1 MGPTLGIY
9 PRRKP
14 MGVLDAFVSG
24 AFRDEP
30 AGRVVVF
37 SGDRR
42 NRGYVV
48 RSEAEE
54 LKIKSFLKMFY
65 FAHFY
70 ILILGMMLAN
80 AWSTFVINLEGMG
93 RPAEH
98 MVRTMSVGIGVYCF
112 VVGLPYVL
120 LWKSYRKAL
129 PSFVSSQ
136 DVVVVSDQS
145 NRQQRWKLVLVI
157 LGLALLVMGVGL
169 IFLVRAK

>member
-1 MGPTLGIY
+1 M
-9 PRRKP
+9 R
-14 MGVLDAFVSG
+14 VLDAFVSG

-80 AWSTFVINLEGMG
+80 AWSTFVIHLEGMG
-93 RPAEH
+93 RPAGH
-98 MVRTMSVGIGVYCF
+98 MVRNMSIAVGVYCL

-120 LWKSYRKAL
+120 LWRSYKKAL
-129 PSFVSSQ
+129 PTFVSSQ
-136 DVVVVSDQS
+136 DEIVVSDQS
-145 NRQQRWKLVLVI
+145 KRQQQWKLVLVI

-169 IFLVRAK
+169 VLLVRAK

>member
-1 MGPTLGIY
+1 
-9 PRRKP
+9 

-54 LKIKSFLKMFY
+54 LKIKSFLEMFY

-70 ILILGMMLAN
+70 TLILGIMLAN
-80 AWSTFVINLEGMG
+80 AWSTFVIHLEGMG
-93 RPAEH
+93 RPAGH
-98 MVRTMSVGIGVYCF
+98 MVRNMSIAVGVYCL
-112 VVGLPYVL
+112 VVGVPHVL
-120 LWKSYRKAL
+120 LWRSYKKAL

-136 DVVVVSDQS
+136 DEVEVSDQS
-145 NRQQRWKLVLVI
+145 KRQWKLVVVI
-157 LGLALLVMGVGL
+157 LGLALLAMGVGL
-169 IFLVRAK
+169 VLLVRAK

>member
-1 MGPTLGIY
+1 
-9 PRRKP
+9 
-14 MGVLDAFVSG
+14 MGVLDAIVGG

-70 ILILGMMLAN
+70 ILMLGLMLAN
-80 AWSTFVINLEGMG
+80 AWSTFVTHLEGMG
-93 RPAEH
+93 RPAGH
-98 MVRTMSVGIGVYCF
+98 MLRNMSIAIGVYCL
-112 VVGLPYVL
+112 VVGLPNVL
-120 LWKSYRKAL
+120 LWRSYKKAL

-136 DVVVVSDQS
+136 DEVVVSDQS
-145 NRQQRWKLVLVI
+145 KRQQQWKLVLVI
-157 LGLALLVMGVGL
+157 LGLALLAMGVGL
-169 IFLVRAK
+169 AFLVRVK

>member
-1 MGPTLGIY
+1 
-9 PRRKP
+9 

-48 RSEAEE
+48 RSEADE

-65 FAHFY
+65 FAHFCN
-70 ILILGMMLAN
+70 LILGTMLAN
-80 AWSTFVINLEGMG
+80 AWSMFVIHLEEMG
-93 RPAEH
+93 SPAGH
-98 MVRTMSVGIGVYCF
+98 LVRNVSISAGVYCL

-120 LWKSYRKAL
+120 LWRSYKKAL
-129 PSFVSSQ
+129 PSFVSSR
-136 DVVVVSDQS
+136 DAVVVSDQS
-145 NRQQRWKLVLVI
+145 KKQQQWKLVLVI
-157 LGLALLVMGVGL
+157 VGLALLLIGAGLALLV
-169 IFLVRAK
+169 RAK

>member
-1 MGPTLGIY
+1 
-9 PRRKP
+9 

-42 NRGYVV
+42 NRGYLV
-48 RSEAEE
+48 RSQAEE

-70 ILILGMMLAN
+70 ILILGISLAN
-80 AWSTFVINLEGMG
+80 AWSTFVIHLDGMG
-93 RPAEH
+93 RPAGH
-98 MVRTMSVGIGVYCF
+98 LVRNISSAVGVYCL

-120 LWKSYRKAL
+120 LWRSYKKAL
-129 PSFVSSQ
+129 PSFVSSR
-136 DVVVVSDQS
+136 DEVVVSDQS
-145 NRQQRWKLVLVI
+145 IKQRQWKLVLVI
-157 LGLALLVMGVGL
+157 SGLALLLMGVGLALLV
-169 IFLVRAK
+169 RAK